1 MPGPVGANTF
11 NREEAFGAAQCWGR
25 GQLQA
30 HCISIS
36 AALPESWSVTPTSWA
51 VERMKGLVHACTV
64 LTRAPGMELV
74 LSTHWL
80 SSQFF
85 LSHTLLYHTWL
96 HTKHLL
102 SVSLLNPTL
111 WNDRKGPLT
120 PCPEVPWS
128 LYLGLLGDFA
138 LWTYLREFPPWLLC
152 PQWNNSLVIQPTQM
166 TRVRVCWHEELL
178 AGCAPRRSCGGSSC
192 FAGDKGSQGLPH
204 LPA

>member
-1 MPGPVGANTF
+1 MLGPGTTSSSLHLNLCSSPRVLICNTYLVSCWE
-11 NREEAFGAAQCWGR
+11 NEGVSTCMNSAPMSTWHGVSAQR
-25 GQLQA
+25 SLTV
-30 HCISIS
+30 I
-36 AALPESWSVTPTSWA
+36 
-51 VERMKGLVHACTV
+51 TV
-64 LTRAPGMELV
+64 LSLP
-74 LSTHWL
+74 
-80 SSQFF
+80 
-85 LSHTLLYHTWL
+85 HTLVPHMTP

-152 PQWNNSLVIQPTQM
+152 PQWNDSLVIQPPQM
-166 TRVRVCWHEELL
+166 TRVRVCWQEELL